1 MYTPEHFQ
9 ADDAAAV
16 ERLIRENAFATL
28 ISVVDG
34 QPVISQL
41 PWIYAEEDGR
51 LWGHLARANPHWQVF
66 AQAPEATVLFQG
78 PHAYVSPR
86 WYERPGVP
94 TWNYATVQVLGTV
107 AVFDEPTRLATV
119 VQQLTAVYESGANPP
134 WSGTY
139 NPRMLEQIVGLE
151 LTITRI
157 QGKFK
162 LSQNRTPEDRES
174 VIRHLRGTGRSEA
187 DRLAE
192 LMQQQDVGA

>member
-1 MYTPEHFQ
+1 MYTPEHFE
-9 ADDAAAV
+9 ADDAAVA
-16 ERLIRENAFATL
+16 RLIRENAFATL

-41 PWIYAEEDGR
+41 PWIYAAEDGR

-86 WYERPGVP
+86 WYQRPGVP
-94 TWNYATVQVLGTV
+94 TWNYATVQVSGTV
-107 AVFDEPTRLATV
+107 AVFADPTRLATV

-134 WSGTY
+134 WSGAY

-162 LSQNRTPEDRES
+162 LSQNRTPEDRDS
-174 VIRHLRGTGRSEA
+174 VIRHLRGTGRSDA

-192 LMQQQDVGA
+192 LMQQQDAGA